1 MSYQEIVNMTTEKV
15 KNLAAEDLA
24 EVFKKI
30 NDLETAL
37 LTKAIRDSFNEDVP
51 KHLRDERIAESLKM
65 AVFRVVEGDL

>member
-1 MSYQEIVNMTTEKV
+1 MQIQE
-15 KNLAAEDLA
+15 

-51 KHLRDERIAESLKM
+51 KDLRDERIAESLKM
-65 AVFRVVEGDL
+65 AVFRVIENNEN